1 MKNVKNVYPVRGQRV
16 LTEIK
21 RKQTS
26 NGANYWQFDHKVK
39 KILEVKGITILP
51 SPQAWE
57 RFIWTRKWFGKKP
70 KEGYFIWVKEQT
82 DFPLTT
88 CVTIASPKI
97 SQNLTNLLVI
107 EKNIKTE
114 ANVLCN
120 AAKGNLCGSHRA
132 QGKLILKEGS
142 FLKYNHFHKWGEK
155 DLVEPNYEFILEK
168 DSKLIYNYQN
178 LLPPKNLRLIT
189 AFHNKENS
197 SVQANFV
204 INSLNSKT
212 ELKESIFLEGKNS
225 QGILKLRL
233 VGKKEGQI
241 EAKSTILATSP
252 SRGHL
257 DCQGLLVDRK
267 SKISLIP
274 ELICQNKLA
283 QITHE
288 ASIGRISEEELNYLR
303 MRGLSEE
310 EAINLIVSGFLKS

>member
-16 LTEIK
+16 LMEIK

-26 NGANYWQFDHKVK
+26 NGANYWQLDHKVK
-39 KILEVKGITILP
+39 KILEVKGITILS
-51 SPQAWE
+51 SPQAWKN
-57 RFIWTRKWFGKKP
+57 FIWTRKWF
-70 KEGYFIWVKEQT
+70 
-82 DFPLTT
+82 
-88 CVTIASPKI
+88 
-97 SQNLTNLLVI
+97 

-120 AAKGNLCGSHRA
+120 AVKSNLCGSHRA

-155 DLVEPNYEFILEK
+155 DSVEPNYEFILEK

-178 LLPPKNLRLIT
+178 LLPPKKLRLIT
-189 AFHNKENS
+189 AFHNKEGS
-197 SVQANFV
+197 SLQANLV

-212 ELKESIFLEGKNS
+212 ELEESIFLEGKNS

-233 VGKKEGQI
+233 IGKKKGQI
-241 EAKSTILATSP
+241 EAKSTIIAKSP
-252 SRGHL
+252 SKGHL
-257 DCQGLLVDRK
+257 DCQGLLVDK
-267 SKISLIP
+267 NSKISLTP

-303 MRGLSEE
+303 MRGLAEE